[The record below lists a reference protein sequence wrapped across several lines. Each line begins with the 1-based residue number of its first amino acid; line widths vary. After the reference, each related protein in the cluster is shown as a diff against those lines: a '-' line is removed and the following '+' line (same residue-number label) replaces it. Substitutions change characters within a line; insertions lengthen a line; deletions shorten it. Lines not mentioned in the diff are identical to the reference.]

1 MEIKD
6 FEDNKILAKR
16 KVFYVAIYDNN
27 GHVAAFVSSPLSFAA
42 SRANAALFETKEE
55 AEVLKVQAE
64 KRGIVPALVFNYS
77 CMQVGSAIQYQVNV
91 WKF

>member
-6 FEDNKILAKR
+6 FESNKILAKR
-16 KVFYVAIYDNN
+16 KVFYVTIYDNN
-27 GHVAAFVSSPLSFAA
+27 GHVAAFVSNSLLIAA

-55 AEVLKVQAE
+55 AEELKMQTE
-64 KRGIVPALVFNYS
+64 KQGIIPALVFNYS
-77 CMQVGSAIQYQVNV
+77 RMRVESAIQYQVNV